1 MELPKNITQ
10 IGESDRRCKIYV
22 EDYVISYMK
31 QMNQVACDKDMA
43 VALYGVCKEEDE
55 VSYLFLYG
63 ACKLTFLQRETRHL
77 SQAQQQEIE
86 TFRNKYFPEY
96 CFLGYRLLNG
106 EMIEGFHVC
115 EQGICRYIS
124 GYSQFYE
131 KNDSMLAYMLDAREE
146 TPPEVVEQQKYEAV
160 KKKQEERRTQ
170 YEESNFQRIA
180 PGGKSN
186 SLRGMRVAVV
196 AVFAL
201 LCVIGLTS
209 MNGEGRLEDLQ
220 VMARQV
226 LEEATQQKT
235 PNTESETKDGVWV
248 NTLIAEDKLAEAIR
262 KENEAAEAVEQVS
275 APGVA
280 TVPEEKTEPITNPE
294 PSAGEQ
300 TPETVMPAETA
311 EAVPV
316 ESEVNGEMDAA
327 AEQGE
332 AVASEE
338 IVPEEPKV
346 VEETP
351 EPASY
356 IIQEGDTLIGI
367 SVRNYGSDVRV
378 SDICLLNQIKNP
390 DDIKI
395 GQKILLP

>member
-1 MELPKNITQ
+1 MELPRNITQ

-22 EDYVISYMK
+22 EDYVISYLK

-86 TFRNKYFPEY
+86 TFRSRYFPEY

-124 GYSQFYE
+124 GYAQFYE

-146 TPPEVVEQQKYEAV
+146 APPEVVEQQKYEVV
-160 KKKQEERRTQ
+160 KKKQEERRAE
-170 YEESNFQRIA
+170 YEEGNSQRTA
-180 PGGKSN
+180 PGGKPG

-209 MNGEGRLEDLQ
+209 MNGEGSLEDLQ

-235 PNTESETKDGVWV
+235 SNAESEAKDGVHV

-262 KENEAAEAVEQVS
+262 KENEAAVAVEQVS
-275 APGVA
+275 APEVA

-294 PSAGEQ
+294 LPTGEQ
-300 TPETVMPAETA
+300 TPETLIPAETVD
-311 EAVPV
+311 EAAT
-316 ESEVNGEMDAA
+316 ESGASGETDEA
-327 AEQGE
+327 AEQEE
-332 AVASEE
+332 AVSGG
-338 IVPEEPKV
+338 IISEEPKV

-351 EPASY
+351 EPVSY

-367 SVRNYGSDVRV
+367 SVRNYGSDGWV

-390 DDIKI
+390 DEIKI